1 MDYGDLIRLI
11 IFGFI
16 FLSFFSGLFGG
27 KKNDKK
33 QPKKPKPK
41 PVRPTELS
49 ESGGSPRPVV
59 IGDPA
64 GPMTVYTGEGVSR
77 TEARR
82 EELRER
88 FGGEPEGRSRAP
100 RDRLGGELIGRS
112 RDPREML
119 ERDFRDTDRPPLERD
134 VRDTEGKLLERD
146 ITDMPTIAEDLD
158 PENRPRRHR
167 QQEQQRRRRYVE
179 GGDVLRHSLKDP
191 ATLERAFIVKEV
203 LDRPLSLRGDR

>member
-27 KKNDKK
+27 KKKDET
-33 QPKKPKPK
+33 QPKRQKPQ

-49 ESGGSPRPVV
+49 ESGGPPRPRPVV
-59 IGDPA
+59 IAEPA
-64 GPMTVYTGEGVSR
+64 GPMTVFTGEGVPR

-88 FGGEPEGRSRAP
+88 YSGQPGAP
-100 RDRLGGELIGRS
+100 RRQERA
-112 RDPREML
+112 RE
-119 ERDFRDTDRPPLERD
+119 PLEQD
-134 VRDTEGKLLERD
+134 VRNAEQQLLERD
-146 ITDMPTIAEDLD
+146 ITDIPTIAEELD
-158 PENRPRRHR
+158 PERRPRRQR
-167 QQEQQRRRRYVE
+167 QQEVQRRRRYVE

-203 LDRPLSLRGDR
+203 LDRPLSLRDDR

>member
-27 KKNDKK
+27 KKKDKDEE
-33 QPKKPKPK
+33 QPKRQKPKPA
-41 PVRPTELS
+41 RPTELS
-49 ESGGSPRPVV
+49 QSGGSPRPRPVV
-59 IGDPA
+59 TAEPA
-64 GPMTVYTGEGVSR
+64 GRMTATTGGGVSR

-88 FGGEPEGRSRAP
+88 YSGQPGAQRRQERA
-100 RDRLGGELIGRS
+100 
-112 RDPREML
+112 RE
-119 ERDFRDTDRPPLERD
+119 PLEQD
-134 VRDTEGKLLERD
+134 VRNAEQQLLERD
-146 ITDMPTIAEDLD
+146 ITDIPTIAEELD
-158 PENRPRRHR
+158 PERRPRRQR

-203 LDRPLSLRGDR
+203 LDRPLSLRENR

>member
-16 FLSFFSGLFGG
+16 FLSFFSGLFGK
-27 KKNDKK
+27 KKNDEK
-33 QPKKPKPK
+33 QPKQQKPQ

-49 ESGGSPRPVV
+49 ESGGPARPRPVAMAE
-59 IGDPA
+59 PA
-64 GPMTVYTGEGVSR
+64 RPIEVYTGEGTSR

-88 FGGEPEGRSRAP
+88 FGGEPAAQRRQERSR
-100 RDRLGGELIGRS
+100 E
-112 RDPREML
+112 
-119 ERDFRDTDRPPLERD
+119 PLEQD
-134 VRDTEGKLLERD
+134 VRNSEQQLLERD
-146 ITDMPTIAEDLD
+146 ITDIPTIAEELD
-158 PENRPRRHR
+158 PERRPRRQR

-203 LDRPLSLRGDR
+203 LDRPLSLRDDR